1 MSRFTV
7 SWKPSYTAFGCSCC
21 WWLQSSIEHQ
31 IWELYICILVIR
43 IYIYIYLCIY
53 THVYI
58 ILGVYIY
65 IRSSYICI
73 IIHVVFSYIVCF
85 PKFLCISLAFLKLR
99 ASLQLKISHHI
110 RGRVF
115 QLVICS
121 ITISYTAFPSLT
133 RYPINSFELKPYQ
146 QSHQGISV
154 PQMLWYIC
162 FLNQDFWSCFN
173 GFAGD
178 TCQSFIKLACLVIFA
193 AGKLQKNMI
202 YG

>member
-1 MSRFTV
+1 M
-7 SWKPSYTAFGCSCC
+7 
-21 WWLQSSIEHQ
+21 
-31 IWELYICILVIR
+31 
-43 IYIYIYLCIY
+43 YIYIYVYIFMYIY
-53 THVYI
+53 TCIYI
-58 ILGVYIY
+58 ILGVYIC
-65 IRSSYICI
+65 SSYICI

-99 ASLQLKISHHI
+99 ASLQLKIRHHT

-178 TCQSFIKLACLVIFA
+178 TCQSFIKLACWVIFA

-202 YG
+202 YE